1 MTLYDKLAE
10 AKKDK
15 LEQEL
20 GRYPNLYKAVVET
33 LKEHNF
39 VLLMPLTRAIDIYT
53 VFYPNEPFAVNKLVN
68 LFE

>member
-1 MTLYDKLAE
+1 MTLYDKLTE

-20 GRYPNLYKAVVET
+20 GRYPNLYKAVVDT
-33 LKEHNF
+33 LKEHKF
-39 VLLMPLTRAIDIYT
+39 PLLMPLTRAIDIHT
-53 VFYPNEPFAVNKLVN
+53 VFYPHEPFAVNNLVT